1 MNKLWVGV
9 VVGIIAAGWARN
21 KVKEGEAGSRK
32 TEDGGTTYFV
42 KASLKDKS

>member
-32 TEDGGTTYFV
+32 TEEGTTYFV
-42 KASLKDKS
+42 KASLKDKP